1 MANLAYSLVEQI
13 EKVERHVGGD
23 DSMWNQL
30 WQCLRSGA
38 LRHITAVPAL
48 HLSRTIDL
56 SRIVLIVGL
65 VFLHYGKYPNTP
77 VSPFNGIGVGEYEI
91 ATFVNSFLLFFF
103 FSAVPLLSLISGWL
117 FFSFLDEPT
126 TDPAASLFSRIG
138 RRFNSLYLPLITW
151 NFLFLG
157 ALLSLYVAFPDYPL
171 FKTLNI
177 DFDTAVLAQYF
188 NAVFAIDRAPLAF
201 QFWFVRDLF
210 VTILLSP
217 VLWVLIKR
225 APYGTAVMLLIV
237 WLVNYDTRIFLR
249 PDVVFFFFLGGL
261 IRSSRTDVGVGA
273 RMMVILSSIYVVM
286 VTARA
291 LAPYLIDEST
301 ALLAGYTR
309 LMRLIGAL
317 ACWGLFL
324 RIAGT
329 KVGKSVARWGPFAFF
344 LYAAHFPLMAEVK
357 LRLWNVLP
365 AVNDFWMVVHFLAS
379 VVLTVAICLGAA
391 VLLAKYVPG
400 VFGAL
405 NGGRVPPIGRDR
417 LPSSP
422 GAVRS

>member
-1 MANLAYSLVEQI
+1 
-13 EKVERHVGGD
+13 
-23 DSMWNQL
+23 MWNQL
-30 WQCLRSGA
+30 WQRLRSGA
-38 LRHITAVPAL
+38 LRQVTTVPAL

-56 SRIVLIVGL
+56 SRIALIVGL
-65 VFLHYGKYPNTP
+65 VFLHYGKYPNST
-77 VSPFNGIGVGEYEI
+77 VSPFDGIGVGEYEI

-126 TDPAASLFSRIG
+126 ADPAASLVSRIR
-138 RRFNSLYLPLITW
+138 RRFNSLYVPLVTW
-151 NFLFLG
+151 NFLYLC
-157 ALLSLYVAFPDYPL
+157 ALLALYTAFPNYSL
-171 FKTLNI
+171 FNALNI
-177 DFDTAVLAQYF
+177 DFDTADLAQYF

-217 VLWVLIKR
+217 VMWVLIKR
-225 APYGTAVMLLIV
+225 APYGTAAVLFAV

-261 IRSSRTDVGVGA
+261 IRSTCTEVGVGA
-273 RMMVILSSIYVVM
+273 RAIVILSSIYVVM

-291 LAPYLIDEST
+291 LAPYLIEEST

-309 LMRLIGAL
+309 LMRLVGAL

-329 KVGKSVARWGPFAFF
+329 DFGKSLSRWGPFAFF

-365 AVNDFWMVVHFLAS
+365 AVNDFWMVVHFFTS
-379 VVLTVAICLGAA
+379 VVLTVALCLGTA
-391 VLLAKYVPG
+391 VLFAKYVPG
-400 VFGAL
+400 VFGVL
-405 NGGRVPPIGRDR
+405 NGGRVPPLNKDR
-417 LPSSP
+417 VPNSSSTVS
-422 GAVRS
+422 G